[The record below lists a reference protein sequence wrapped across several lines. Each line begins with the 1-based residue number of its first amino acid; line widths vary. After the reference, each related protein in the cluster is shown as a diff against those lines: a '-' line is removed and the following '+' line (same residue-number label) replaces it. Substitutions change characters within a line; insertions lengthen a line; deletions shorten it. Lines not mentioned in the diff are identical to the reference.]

1 MIRTRILALGATAAI
16 GLTGAFAPPAVA
28 GSHWS
33 SSKCIKTYTAWY
45 KKHTG
50 PNGSVS
56 TKQAKEA
63 NAYLHKLEHQHHCH
77 FAG

>member
-16 GLTGAFAPPAVA
+16 GLTGAFAPAAVA

-33 SSKCIKTYTAWY
+33 TAKCNKTYLSWA

-50 PNGSVS
+50 PGGSVS
-56 TKQAKEA
+56 AKQAKEQT
-63 NAYLHKLEHQHHCH
+63 AYIHKLERLHHCH

>member
-16 GLTGAFAPPAVA
+16 GLTGVFAPAALA

-33 SSKCIKTYTAWY
+33 PAKCNKTYLSWA

-50 PNGSVS
+50 PGGSVS
-56 TKQAKEA
+56 PKQAKEQT
-63 NAYLHKLEHQHHCH
+63 AYIRKLERQHHCI
-77 FAG
+77 FRG

>member
-16 GLTGAFAPPAVA
+16 GLTGAFAPAAVA

-33 SSKCIKTYTAWY
+33 QAKCTKTYTAWY

-56 TKQAKEA
+56 AKQAKEQT
-63 NAYLHKLEHQHHCH
+63 AYIHKLEHQHHCI
-77 FAG
+77 FRG

>member
-16 GLTGAFAPPAVA
+16 GLTGAFAPAAVA

-33 SSKCIKTYTAWY
+33 SSKCLKTYTAWS
-45 KKHTG
+45 KKHSG

-56 TKQAKEA
+56 TKQAKEQT
-63 NAYLHKLEHQHHCH
+63 AYIRKLEREHHCV
-77 FAG
+77 FRG

>member
-1 MIRTRILALGATAAI
+1 MIRTRILALGATAA
-16 GLTGAFAPPAVA
+16 LSFTGAFAPAAIA

-33 SSKCIKTYTAWY
+33 QAKCTKTYLAWY

-50 PNGSVS
+50 PNGSVNE
-56 TKQAKEA
+56 KQAKEQT
-63 NAYLHKLEHQHHCH
+63 AYLHKLERQHHCH

>member
-16 GLTGAFAPPAVA
+16 GLTGAFAPAAVA

-33 SSKCIKTYTAWY
+33 SSKCSKTYLSWY

-50 PNGSVS
+50 ANGSVS
-56 TKQAKEA
+56 AKQAKEQA
-63 NAYLHKLEHQHHCH
+63 AYLHKLEHQHHCI
-77 FAG
+77 FRG

>member
-1 MIRTRILALGATAAI
+1 MIRTRISALAATAAI
-16 GLTGAFAPPAVA
+16 GLAGALAPTALA

-33 SSKCIKTYTAWY
+33 SAKCSKTYLAWY

-56 TKQAKEA
+56 AKQAKEQT
-63 NAYLHKLEHQHHCH
+63 AYIRKLEHQHHCH
-77 FAG
+77 FSG

>member
-16 GLTGAFAPPAVA
+16 GLTGAFAPAAVA

-45 KKHTG
+45 KKHIGT
-50 PNGSVS
+50 NGSVN
-56 TKQAKEA
+56 TKQAKEQT
-63 NAYLHKLEHQHHCH
+63 AYLHKLEHQHHCI
-77 FAG
+77 FRG